1 MRRLLLITAFPPS
14 RFSAGQNYTLN
25 LLDDIASRYQVDVV
39 YFNYLDQQY
48 KPMHPNISVVAA
60 VPLSPFNRILNFF
73 RLPLFHPAISS
84 RFSPAVLRLL
94 KDLISRNAYD
104 ILFFDFTQVFIYSYF
119 IKHPRKVLMAHDVLA
134 QKYGRQGF
142 ALERRWVYHT
152 ERKVMAEGSL
162 QTFSIKDQALVKE
175 LYGRTAEVV
184 HFYLSKKIADLDLQ
198 SLRQEDYFCFFGA
211 WNRPENSEGLRWFI
225 QEVLPNTGAV
235 KYKIVG
241 ANLPADMRILIGGH
255 PRISYVGFVEDPYI
269 VIAKSKALIA
279 PLFRGAGIKVKVIE
293 SLCCGTPVLGTSI
306 AIEGIPDVAGNIIR
320 CEGALEF
327 IAAILSFDIPSERKT
342 AFRNLFLK
350 YYDNAQKTI
359 V

>member
-25 LLDDIASRYQVDVV
+25 LLDDLASRYHVDLV
-39 YFNYLDQQY
+39 YFNYRDQHY
-48 KPMHPNISVVAA
+48 NPTHPNISVVAA
-60 VPLSPFNRILNFF
+60 VPLSPLNRILNFF
-73 RLPLFHPAISS
+73 RLPFFHPAISS
-84 RFSPAVLRLL
+84 RFSPKVLRRL
-94 KDLISRNAYD
+94 KDLIARNSYAVV
-104 ILFFDFTQVFIYSYF
+104 FFDFTQVFIYNYF
-119 IKHPRKVLMAHDVLA
+119 IKHPNKVMMAHDVLA
-134 QKYGRQGF
+134 QKYSRQSF
-142 ALERRWVYHT
+142 ALEKKWVYQS
-152 ERKVMAEGSL
+152 ERKVMAEGRL
-162 QTFSIKDQALVKE
+162 QTFSQKDQALVKE
-175 LYGRTAEVV
+175 LYGRNSEVV
-184 HFYLSKKIADLDLQ
+184 HFYLSKRIVDMDLQ
-198 SLRQEDYFCFFGA
+198 SLQQEDYFCFFGA

-225 QEVLPNTGAV
+225 QEVLPNVNGA

-241 ANLPADMRILIGGH
+241 ANLPEDIRVLIDGH
-255 PRISYVGFVEDPYI
+255 PRISYVGFVDDPYV
-269 VIAKSKALIA
+269 VIARSRALIA

-320 CEGALEF
+320 CEDASEFVAALM
-327 IAAILSFDIPSERKT
+327 SFDIPSDRKV